1 MWRFLSYLIY
11 ACTHARAR
19 ARAKLEKNRHTVTKT
34 YFLHLFLNPGKDIK
48 FQPSQ
53 NHHQTVTKPS
63 PNRHQTVTSYQLVIH
78 LSHSRSSQD
87 PVDTTAWTL
96 TSCKSS
102 SQYQEHP
109 DTHSLD
115 SGGYF
120 QSWINLPLTKQNR
133 LKHCFWACRVGS
145 IYLETWTLQT
155 PLSVEL
161 ICTRLSDMLIPA
173 EPGHAD
179 PLGI

>member
-1 MWRFLSYLIY
+1 MLCMFFYFYITR
-11 ACTHARAR
+11 AHARAIVLV
-19 ARAKLEKNRHTVTKT
+19 KLEKTYTTYTNKNTLLFFKTGEGFPVFNIHTTYTQHTHSIHKT
-34 YFLHLFLNPGKDIK
+34 
-48 FQPSQ
+48 
-53 NHHQTVTKPS
+53 T
-63 PNRHQTVTSYQLVIH
+63 TSHQLVIH
-78 LSHSRSSQD
+78 LSQSRSSQD
-87 PVDTTAWTL
+87 PVDTTAWPL

-102 SQYQEHP
+102 SQHQEHP

-120 QSWINLPLTKQNR
+120 QSWIKLPLTKQNR